1 MVTPLLN
8 TALFINLLLE
18 MANYLIETIV
28 IYLIQSIVD
37 NLILGVLEPYAWVT
51 CCTVSDWS
59 LLRL

>member
-37 NLILGVLEPYAWVT
+37 NLILGVLEPYA
-51 CCTVSDWS
+51 
-59 LLRL
+59 